1 MSNNNV
7 FQNLDKL
14 EELIKQ
20 GIKDGAEAAGNLV
33 KNEAKDNLLKN
44 GSYRTGNLYNSIES
58 RVEDNEEEAEVKVGT
73 DVEYAGYLE
82 LGTSRMQPKPY
93 MYPAL
98 KDNVEKV
105 VDKIANALKKVLK

>member
-1 MSNNNV
+1 MSDRNV

-20 GIKDGAEAAGNLV
+20 GIKDGAEDAGNLV

-58 RVEDNEEEAEVKVGT
+58 SVEDNEDEVEAKVGT
-73 DVEYAGYLE
+73 EVEYAGYLE
-82 LGTSRMQPKPY
+82 LGTSRMAPKSY

-98 KDNVEKV
+98 KDNVDKV
-105 VDKIANALKKVLK
+105 VSKVADALRKVLK